1 MELLILESEYVFDV
15 KITMIRDMQC
25 VLQRIIVE
33 KVIVHGREAFVRA
46 LAVDRVDAQTTSAPN
61 TEKRRH
67 RGTGGHMFRVSGFGF
82 RVSRARNSFKF
93 EDN

>member
-1 MELLILESEYVFDV
+1 MLESEYVFEV
-15 KITMIRDMQC
+15 KITMIRDIQC

-33 KVIVHGREAFVRA
+33 KVIVHGRA
-46 LAVDRVDAQTTSAPN
+46 LAVDRVDAQTASAPN

-67 RGTGGHMFRVSGFGF
+67 LGTGGHMFRVSGFRF